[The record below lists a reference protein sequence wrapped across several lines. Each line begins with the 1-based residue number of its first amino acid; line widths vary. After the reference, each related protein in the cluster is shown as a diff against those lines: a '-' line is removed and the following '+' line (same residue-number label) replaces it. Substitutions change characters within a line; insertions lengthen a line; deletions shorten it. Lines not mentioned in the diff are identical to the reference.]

1 MEWRSLFP
9 DNVYAGGQ
17 ILYQNGDVTE
27 LRDVPADVYENQ
39 ITAVVRG
46 VDTFNVK
53 INYDKE
59 GVRAVGCSCPFSG
72 GVGICKHSAATLI
85 AWENVSAKAA
95 SDSRI
100 VDDSS
105 TDADAIY
112 EFEAPKAEVAEKT
125 EIAVDTTKP
134 SEFVNSSNF
143 KFLMAYW
150 PDMAEIGA
158 TAETYLFTDSTAC
171 IFKLGLLGERVVN
184 EIVKAEKL
192 NIPNEE
198 TQANKIKVLKR
209 EGLIPKNIDD
219 ILFALRKARND
230 AVHEGKSTFENADT
244 LLKMTF
250 NLCEWFM
257 EVYGDWSYEPQ
268 SFVEPEK
275 KDESSELADKLKEQ
289 ELRINALIDQITEI
303 KTKASEASKEDRLQK
318 AEEVSENIVL
328 SENENEYLL
337 KEQVRLDINAL
348 PVMNYALQQNG
359 VPIVKSIA
367 IENKSEQSLENVEL
381 RISSEPEICVPFTK
395 HIELVPGLTSFEL
408 LDIDLELNGEFL
420 SGITECIKGVLTYEL
435 AVDDEVFYSEKGG
448 LTALAFDE
456 WHGYMYYPEILS
468 SFVTPNA
475 PGVTKIITKASE
487 YLGKW
492 TEYPSLDA
500 YQSGDANRVLNMV
513 AAVYEAIKSENI
525 VYCVPP
531 ASFERE
537 GQRVRLC
544 DTIMDQKLAT
554 CLDITLLFASCL
566 EQIGIHSILLLKK
579 GHIFAGAWL
588 ENNTFT
594 ESVQDD
600 VSLVTKRYADGLNEI
615 VVFECTAAESGKN
628 CSFDD
633 AVKIAKREM
642 LDIGNFEI
650 VLDVARARLSG
661 VKPIPQRIK
670 TEEGWRVVKE
680 NDNYSAQAP
689 SSIYG
694 AVDINAGEETPK
706 TRIDRWERK
715 LLDLGLRNRLI
726 NMSLSK
732 GMIPIVASSL
742 DELENALASGSDF
755 TIVSRPV
762 DWHLS
767 GGFSFDTAH
776 ELGSYSELIKSEFK
790 SKRLRSLFSEA
801 ELTKA
806 TKELYRASK
815 LSIEENG
822 ANTLYLALGLL
833 RWFETPRSTKP
844 RYAPLILLPIEM
856 VRKSLSQGYVIR
868 LRDDEPQMNITILEK
883 LKQDFKLN
891 ITGLDPLPEDEQGI
905 DTRKVFTIIRKAIM
919 NQDRWDVL
927 ESAYL
932 GIFSFTQFVMW
943 NDLKNRTADLAK
955 NKVVKSLME
964 GKLAWTAD
972 EMELGERV
980 SEDDVF
986 LPIPADASQLF
997 AIESAAK
1004 GQSFVLHGPPGTG
1017 KSQTI
1022 TALIANALAQGK
1034 TVLFVAEKMAAL
1046 QVVQSRL
1053 EKIGIGDFC
1062 LELHSNK
1069 SKKKDVLEQLRKASE
1084 VTKKQT
1090 AESYKAKADQI
1101 AKIRKE
1107 LDEYVSMLH
1116 ETRTCGVSLFE
1127 LINEYE
1133 ANATD
1138 VELEHYDKA
1147 FLSEMTREKIDEL
1160 DILVQRLI
1168 AAAKAVGHPH
1178 NHPLDMIGCRTYTQ
1192 QMRVDMPEITKAH
1205 LDCVSDLIVK
1215 RNAAI
1220 AILGENY
1227 SSYDD
1232 LSRLNAICI
1241 ELIKWNSFPEKW
1253 AQAENPS
1260 LYFEQVKEMASHYLK
1275 KGTAEKALLGSW
1287 KEDILSLDGN
1297 GLLNEY
1303 QVANAKWALP
1313 KMLNINNISKRL
1325 VIYSKTAKVNKAELG
1340 NDLLNL
1346 VTYQKE
1352 LEAGKSMLAQYGSDL
1367 GSFYAGDATDWGN
1380 IINMAE
1386 GAKASADALDGIKDG
1401 RKIRTQFAGR
1411 ADIIG
1416 VFSAYVE
1423 SYARFIEKYESFRDL
1438 FGIKS
1443 SNEVVGWL
1451 EAQNDLCNTINSN
1464 FDSIKEWINWND
1476 IAYTAIQAGLVP
1488 VVLGYKKGLSHDEAY
1503 RAYKHSICKDLA
1515 VKLIDETPVLNKFS
1529 GSVFNEKIDQ
1539 FRRMDAELINLTQK
1553 EIYCRL
1559 AAQVPNFAR
1568 EAAQSSELG
1577 IIQRAI
1583 RSNGRGISIRR
1594 LFEQIPNMLPRLCPC
1609 MLMSPISA
1617 AQYLDPKSSLFDL
1630 VVFDEASQLPTCKA
1644 VGALARGKD
1653 SIIVGDPKQMP
1664 PTSFF
1669 SSSKVDEEEIELEDL
1684 ESILD
1689 DCLGINMPQTHLLWH
1704 YRSKH
1709 ESLIAFSNSQF
1720 YDNKLFTFPSV
1731 NDRERKVN
1739 LVHINGTFDRGKTR
1753 QNRAEAEAVVKEIV
1767 RRFNDLSLRNQSIG
1781 VVTFNV
1787 MQQNLIDDLLSAE
1800 CAINQELEAWVY
1812 KETEP
1817 LFIKNLENVQGDER
1831 DVILFSVGYG
1841 PDEYGKVSLNFGPL
1855 NRDGGWRRLNVA
1867 VSRARYEMVVFA
1879 TLTPED
1885 IDSNRTGAQ
1894 GVIALKNF
1902 LSYAAGQKLIN
1913 NEDVIL
1919 GRDANDSK
1927 GIVKKICDVLK
1938 AHGYDTDTDIG
1949 NSENRIDIG
1958 VIDPKNPERYIL
1970 GILMDGQGYGTA
1982 KTTRDREISQI
1993 SVLNTLGWNI
2003 IRIWTMD
2010 WWDNSKKELNR
2021 IFEQLEKIEKGE
2033 AIVINDEPIPNEF
2046 KEEEE
2051 FFTKVNELVD
2061 APPQSERVVSGY
2073 KQVALEITPVSA
2085 DDFANYSYGSM
2096 IEKKITRTIDFEA
2109 PILESVVVR
2118 RVAQS
2123 FGFARAGS
2131 RIQAKIVSRLN
2142 YSRYKTTYQ
2151 NNEKVYWNN
2160 DQNPN
2165 MYYGIRANSEGD
2177 GKRDIREVP
2186 SEEIRNAIGL
2196 VLHEQIGLNQA
2207 DLVREAAKLLNYTR
2221 MGTNVVTVL
2230 EESIADT
2237 KSKGFIELGSN
2248 DCWTLTDTGK
2258 WWAKEIVKAIGRD

>member
-1 MEWRSLFP
+1 MEWKSLFP
-9 DNVYAGGQ
+9 YELYLGGKN
-17 ILYQNGDVTE
+17 LYKNGCVSG
-27 LRDVPADVYENQ
+27 LRDVPATVYENQ
-39 ITAVVRG
+39 ITAEVKG
-46 VDTFNVK
+46 IETFKVK
-53 INYDKE
+53 ITYAKDSI
-59 GVRAVGCSCPFSG
+59 RTIGCSCPFSG
-72 GVGICKHSAATLI
+72 GVEVCKHSAAVLI
-85 AWENVSAKAA
+85 AWESISAGSKEEDTVTR
-95 SDSRI
+95 SVEPEPEISFEI
-100 VDDSS
+100 
-105 TDADAIY
+105 
-112 EFEAPKAEVAEKT
+112 EAPAVTEEVKP
-125 EIAVDTTKP
+125 EITVDTSKP
-134 SEFVNSSNF
+134 SEFVTSSNF

-184 EIVKAEKL
+184 EIIKAEKL
-192 NIPNEE
+192 IIPNEE

-209 EGLIPKNIDD
+209 EGLVPKNIDD

-257 EVYGDWSYEPQ
+257 EVYGDWNYKSQP
-268 SFVEPEK
+268 FVEPK
-275 KDESSELADKLKEQ
+275 KQSESSELSEKLKEQ
-289 ELRINALIDQITEI
+289 ELRIDALIEQITEI
-303 KTKASEASKEDRLQK
+303 KTKASESTKEDRTQK
-318 AEEVSENIVL
+318 AEEVSESIEL
-328 SENENEYLL
+328 SDNENEYLL

-359 VPIVKSIA
+359 IPIIKSIS
-367 IENKSEQSLENVEL
+367 IENKSEKSLENVEL
-381 RISSEPEICVPFTK
+381 RISSEPEICFPFTK
-395 HIELVPGLTSFEL
+395 HVEIVPGLTIFEL
-408 LDIDLELNGEFL
+408 SDVDLELNGEFL
-420 SGITECIKGVLTYEL
+420 SGITERITGVLTYEL
-435 AVDDEVFYSEKGG
+435 AVNGEVFYTEKGD

-456 WHGYMYYPEILS
+456 WHGYLYYPEILA

-475 PGVTKIITKASE
+475 PDVTKIITKAAE
-487 YLGKW
+487 LLGKW
-492 TEYPSLDA
+492 TGDPSLDA
-500 YQSGDANRVLNMV
+500 YQSGDSNRVLNMV
-513 AAVYEAIKSENI
+513 AAVYETIKSENI

-531 ASFERE
+531 ASFERQ

-544 DTIMDQKLAT
+544 DSIMDQKLAT
-554 CLDITLLFASCL
+554 CLDITLLFASCI
-566 EQIGIHSILLLKK
+566 EQIGIHPILLLKK
-579 GHIFAGAWL
+579 EHIFVGAWL
-588 ENNTFT
+588 EKNTFT

-600 VSLVTKRYADGLNEI
+600 ISLVTKRYADGLNEI
-615 VVFECTAAESGKN
+615 VVFECTAAEAGKN

-633 AVKIAKREM
+633 AVRIAKREM
-642 LDIGNFEI
+642 LDIGNFEL
-650 VLDVARARLSG
+650 VLDVTRARLSG

-670 TEEGWRVVKE
+670 TAEGWKIVKE
-680 NDNYSAQAP
+680 EDNYSAQAP
-689 SSIYG
+689 SSLHGVVNTDSVI
-694 AVDINAGEETPK
+694 ETPK

-726 NMSLSK
+726 NTSLSK
-732 GMIPIVASSL
+732 GMIPIASSSL
-742 DELENALASGSDF
+742 DELENALAGGSDF

-776 ELGSYSELIKSEFK
+776 ELGGYAELVTSEFRNR
-790 SKRLRSLFSEA
+790 RLRSLYSDA

-883 LKQDFKLN
+883 LKQDFKIN
-891 ITGLDPLPEDEQGI
+891 VTGLDPLPEDEHGI

-943 NDLKNRTADLAK
+943 NDLKNRTDDLAK
-955 NKVVKSLME
+955 NKVVKSLMD
-964 GKLAWTAD
+964 GKLSWEAE
-972 EMELGERV
+972 EMLLGERV
-980 SEDDVF
+980 PEDNVF

-1084 VTKKQT
+1084 VTKRQT
-1090 AESYKAKADQI
+1090 AESYQAKAEQI

-1138 VELEHYDKA
+1138 IELTHYDKS
-1147 FLSEMTREKIDEL
+1147 FLSGMTKEKIDEL

-1168 AAAKAVGHPH
+1168 ASAKAVGHPH

-1192 QMRVDMPEITKAH
+1192 QMRVDMPDITKAH
-1205 LDCVSDLIVK
+1205 LDCVSDLIEK
-1215 RNAAI
+1215 RNAVSAI
-1220 AILGENY
+1220 FEEIYSTYEDLG
-1227 SSYDD
+1227 
-1232 LSRLNAICI
+1232 RLNTICT
-1241 ELIKWNSFPEKW
+1241 ELIKWSSFPERW
-1253 AQAENPS
+1253 AQVENPG
-1260 LYFEQVKEMASHYLK
+1260 LYFEQVKEMATHYTK
-1275 KGTAEKALLGSW
+1275 KNAAEKSLLTSW
-1287 KEDILSLDGN
+1287 KEDFLSMDGSA
-1297 GLLNEY
+1297 LLNEY
-1303 QVANAKWALP
+1303 QVVSVKWALP
-1313 KMLNINNISKRL
+1313 KMIGVNNISKRL
-1325 VIYSKTAKVNKAELG
+1325 VLYSKTAKVNKAELG
-1340 NDLLNL
+1340 NDLLSL
-1346 VTYQKE
+1346 STYQKE
-1352 LEAGKSMLAQYGSDL
+1352 LEAGKGMLGQYGDDL
-1367 GSFYAGDATDWGN
+1367 GSFYSGDNTDWTL
-1380 IINMAE
+1380 ISNMAE
-1386 GAKASADALDGIKDG
+1386 GAKASAEVLDRFKEGK
-1401 RKIRTQFAGR
+1401 KIRTQLAGKK
-1411 ADIIG
+1411 DILSTI
-1416 VFSAYVE
+1416 SAYMD
-1423 SYARFIEKYESFRDL
+1423 SYARFVEKYEAFKSL
-1438 FGIKS
+1438 FEIKS
-1443 SNEVVGWL
+1443 ADEAGWL
-1451 EAQNDLCNTINSN
+1451 ESQNALCNTINSN

-1476 IAYTAIQAGLVP
+1476 ISYSAIQAGLSP
-1488 VVLGYKKGLSHDEAY
+1488 VVKGYKEGLAHEEAY
-1503 RAYKHSICKDLA
+1503 RVYKHSLCKELA

-1529 GSVFNEKIDQ
+1529 GSVFNEKIEQ
-1539 FRRMDAELINLTQK
+1539 FKRMDAELIKQTQR

-1559 AAQVPNFAR
+1559 AAQVPNFQR

-1583 RSNGRGISIRR
+1583 RSNGRGVSIRK

-1617 AQYLDPKSSLFDL
+1617 AQYLDPKSSPFDL

-1669 SSSKVDEEEIELEDL
+1669 SSNKVDEDEIELEDL

-1720 YDNKLFTFPSV
+1720 YDNKLYTFPSV

-1739 LVHINGTFDRGKTR
+1739 LVHINGTFERGKTR
-1753 QNRAEAEAVVKEIV
+1753 QNRAEAEAVVKEII
-1767 RRFNDLSLRNQSIG
+1767 RRFNDPELKDLSIG

-1787 MQQNLIDDLLSAE
+1787 SQQNLIDDLLAAE
-1800 CAINQELEAWVY
+1800 CADNQELEAWVY
-1812 KETEP
+1812 NESEP
-1817 LFIKNLENVQGDER
+1817 IFIKNLENVQGDER

-1867 VSRARYEMVVFA
+1867 VSRARYEMTVFA

-1902 LSYAAGQKLIN
+1902 LSYAAGQKIIN
-1913 NEDVIL
+1913 SEDVIIN
-1919 GRDANDSK
+1919 RDTNDAK
-1927 GIVKKICDVLK
+1927 GISGKICEILK
-1938 AHGYDTDTDIG
+1938 IHGYDTDTNIG

-1958 VIDPKNPERYIL
+1958 VIDPNNPERYLL
-1970 GILMDGQGYGTA
+1970 GILLDGQGYGTA

-1993 SVLNTLGWNI
+1993 AVLNTLGWNI
-2003 IRIWTMD
+2003 MRIWTMD

-2033 AIVINDEPIPNEF
+2033 TITVTEEPVPDNF
-2046 KEEEE
+2046 KEEDA
-2051 FFTKVNELVD
+2051 FFAKVNEIVD
-2061 APPQSERVVSGY
+2061 SLPQVERVIPTY
-2073 KQVALEITPVSA
+2073 KQATLEINYVSA
-2085 DDFANYSYGSM
+2085 EDFANYNYGAL
-2096 IEKKITRTIDFEA
+2096 IEKKITKTIEFEA

-2118 RVAQS
+2118 RVAQA

-2131 RIQAKIVSRLN
+2131 RIQAKIISRLN
-2142 YSRYKTTYQ
+2142 FSRYKTTYQ

-2160 DQNPN
+2160 NQNPS
-2165 MYYGIRANSEGD
+2165 MYYGIRANGEGD
-2177 GKRDIREVP
+2177 GRRDIREVP

-2207 DLVREAAKLLNYTR
+2207 DLVREAAKVLNYTR
-2221 MGTNVVTVL
+2221 MGTNVTTVL
-2230 EESIADT
+2230 EEAIVDT
-2237 KSKGFIELGSN
+2237 KNKGLIELGSN

-2258 WWAKEIVKAIGRD
+2258 WWAKEIVKCL